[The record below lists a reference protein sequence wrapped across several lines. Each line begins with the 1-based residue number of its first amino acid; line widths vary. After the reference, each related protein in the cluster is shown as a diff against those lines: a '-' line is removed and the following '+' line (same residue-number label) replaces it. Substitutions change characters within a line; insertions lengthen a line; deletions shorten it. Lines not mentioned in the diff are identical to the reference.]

1 MAQSKLDKIFEKI
14 DAGREYR
21 FMEVRVKAN
30 KAEADEEDESEEKT
44 PAEEDDKAEEE
55 KPAEGADKPKKEK
68 PAEGGAAEEDSPDE
82 EGEPG
87 SDEENQDEEEGKK
100 KRSYTVEGYATTFN
114 EPYELLAFDGY
125 VIREQIDP
133 HAFDEADMSDVIMQY
148 DHQGRVFARN
158 KNGTLRLETDDR
170 GLHMEADLGG
180 TETGRQLFEEI
191 EGGYTTKM
199 SFGFKV
205 DEDSRQITENR
216 ETNVTEVLRTITK
229 VRKLYDVSA
238 VSLPANEGTEISV
251 RSYCDGLIAELE
263 AERLKD
269 VEKEKARAEVLAS
282 LRREKAR
289 TEALASLHKNI
300 KEG

>member
-44 PAEEDDKAEEE
+44 PAEGDDEAEEDA
-55 KPAEGADKPKKEK
+55 PAEGDNKPEKEK
-68 PAEGGAAEEDSPDE
+68 PAEEDSPDG
-82 EGEPG
+82 EGETDPN
-87 SDEENQDEEEGKK
+87 EEDKDEEEGKK
-100 KRSYTVEGYATTFN
+100 KRSYMVEGYATTFN
-114 EPYELLAFDGY
+114 EPYELFACDGY
-125 VIREQIDP
+125 VIREQVDP

-158 KNGTLRLETDDR
+158 KNGTLQLKTDGR
-170 GLHMEADLGG
+170 GLHMEANLGG
-180 TETGRQLFEEI
+180 TEAGRQLFEEI

-205 DEDSRQITENR
+205 DEDVRQVTKNR
-216 ETNVTEVLRTITK
+216 ETNVTEVLRTITR

-238 VSLPANEGTEISV
+238 VSLPANGGTEISV

-263 AERLKD
+263 AEILKD
-269 VEKEKARAEVLAS
+269 VEKEKARAEILAS